1 MEKKLT
7 KHAWWMKWLK
17 HSWTLQ
23 IKILSKDILAHT
35 IYSAKTYVN
44 AIRSRN
50 YPKTTKLL
58 LTSDPGALPPKN
70 VQAFDTHLNKR
81 EKKKKKKRWKGKRKR
96 KVSTW
101 DVHWRQVRNGWIT
114 KKNSERSR
122 QTSFRIKYQLHLK
135 ITIIRKWIEK

>member
-1 MEKKLT
+1 
-7 KHAWWMKWLK
+7 MKWLK

-44 AIRSRN
+44 AIRPRN
-50 YPKTTKLL
+50 YPKTTELL
-58 LTSDPGALPPKN
+58 LTSDPGALPPK
-70 VQAFDTHLNKR
+70 VFRHLTLIWTKG
-81 EKKKKKKRWKGKRKR
+81 EKKEKEKRWKGKRKR
-96 KVSTW
+96 KVSIW